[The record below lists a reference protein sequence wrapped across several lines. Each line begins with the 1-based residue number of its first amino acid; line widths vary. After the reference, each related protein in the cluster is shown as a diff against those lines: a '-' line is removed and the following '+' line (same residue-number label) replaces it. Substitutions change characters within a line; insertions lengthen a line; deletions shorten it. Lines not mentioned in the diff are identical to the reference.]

1 MKKRQNTEICII
13 KADTTHTGV
22 SRQDIG
28 ATGLGMIEPPDNPAL
43 LVEVVD
49 NSFVVGGVC
58 EKISTTAASEWTFSD
73 EVSEETKKIF
83 SSVDLEELFLSFF
96 VTGNAYFEKI
106 RNGFGQVVALERFL
120 PQHIRIRWNKDTKE
134 REYIYKSGT
143 ASQQVIAA
151 EDIVHIKTAS
161 LKSKHYGSA
170 KMGKCV
176 SQVALLAEIDKYYAK
191 VFDNWFFNNKIMVD
205 KNGEMTPEQK
215 DALRAYLT
223 DRAQGLA
230 NAFSLTILPFDASLL
245 NLDDIANVEK
255 FLTYREDLIQSIAI
269 ALNVPV
275 DILLPQK
282 ASRATKEV
290 SLSELNT
297 DIIWPMQRRVLEAFK
312 KSLRK
317 EIPDIDWV
325 GILAIDTKN
334 QLDEMKVLTGYQ
346 SAGAMTANE
355 VRAKIGLDAI
365 DGGDELTTRENT
377 TEASEVEKV
386 EQSIQ
391 KIYDSI
397 YSV

>member
-1 MKKRQNTEICII
+1 
-13 KADTTHTGV
+13 
-22 SRQDIG
+22 
-28 ATGLGMIEPPDNPAL
+28 
-43 LVEVVD
+43 
-49 NSFVVGGVC
+49 
-58 EKISTTAASEWTFSD
+58 
-73 EVSEETKKIF
+73 
-83 SSVDLEELFLSFF
+83 
-96 VTGNAYFEKI
+96 
-106 RNGFGQVVALERFL
+106 
-120 PQHIRIRWNKDTKE
+120 
-134 REYIYKSGT
+134 
-143 ASQQVIAA
+143 
-151 EDIVHIKTAS
+151 
-161 LKSKHYGSA
+161 
-170 KMGKCV
+170 
-176 SQVALLAEIDKYYAK
+176 
-191 VFDNWFFNNKIMVD
+191 MVD
-205 KNGEMTPEQK
+205 KNGTMTPEQK
-215 DALRAYLT
+215 DALRSYLN

-230 NAFSLTILPFDASLL
+230 NAFSLAILPFDASLL
-245 NLDDIANVEK
+245 NLDDISNVEK

-317 EIPDIDWV
+317 EIPDIDGV

-365 DGGDELTTRENT
+365 DGGDELAPQKTTA
-377 TEASEVEKV
+377 EASEVEKV

-391 KIYDSI
+391 KMYDSI

>member
-1 MKKRQNTEICII
+1 
-13 KADTTHTGV
+13 
-22 SRQDIG
+22 
-28 ATGLGMIEPPDNPAL
+28 
-43 LVEVVD
+43 
-49 NSFVVGGVC
+49 
-58 EKISTTAASEWTFSD
+58 
-73 EVSEETKKIF
+73 
-83 SSVDLEELFLSFF
+83 
-96 VTGNAYFEKI
+96 
-106 RNGFGQVVALERFL
+106 
-120 PQHIRIRWNKDTKE
+120 
-134 REYIYKSGT
+134 
-143 ASQQVIAA
+143 
-151 EDIVHIKTAS
+151 
-161 LKSKHYGSA
+161 
-170 KMGKCV
+170 
-176 SQVALLAEIDKYYAK
+176 
-191 VFDNWFFNNKIMVD
+191 MVD
-205 KNGEMTPEQK
+205 KNGNMTPEQK

-245 NLDDIANVEK
+245 NLDDISNVEK

-297 DIIWPMQRRVLEAFK
+297 DIIWPMQRRVLEAFR
-312 KSLRK
+312 KSLRA
-317 EIPDIDWV
+317 EIPDIDGV

-365 DGGDELTTRENT
+365 DGGDELAARENT
-377 TEASEVEKV
+377 AEASEVEKV

-391 KIYDSI
+391 KMYDAI